1 MVGLLLRLLELNRIF
16 DEKCRLLFSILQS
29 SESLETSGIINRA
42 IFSPPLYKSESYYYR
57 FQKSIYL
64 NDGSGKRCNNCVK
77 HLFKFS
83 ETSDA
88 MHVESIEALAGN
100 LKRREISAGWNGARR
115 LYGCDRMFTY

>member
-42 IFSPPLYKSESYYYR
+42 IFSPPLYKSESNYYR

-64 NDGSGKRCNNCVK
+64 NDGSGIKVV
-77 HLFKFS
+77 
-83 ETSDA
+83 TI
-88 MHVESIEALAGN
+88 V
-100 LKRREISAGWNGARR
+100 
-115 LYGCDRMFTY
+115 

>member
-42 IFSPPLYKSESYYYR
+42 IFSPPLYKSESNYYR

-64 NDGSGKRCNNCVK
+64 NDGSGKRCKKPFEV
-77 HLFKFS
+77 FRDFGR
-83 ETSDA
+83 DA
-88 MHVESIEALAGN
+88 
-100 LKRREISAGWNGARR
+100 RREHRSIGGKFEKTRNFGR
-115 LYGCDRMFTY
+115 LEWRASPVRMRQNVYLLKL